1 MFKRQK
7 SGAVLCRSCG
17 KLVGVNDE
25 KCLNCGHT
33 NPALWGFAPAF
44 RRLGQDLGFA
54 PIVIGGCAALYT
66 ATLLVDPD
74 GIRTTG
80 VFSFLSPSMR
90 ALFMFGASGAVP
102 VFVYDRWWTVLSAAW
117 LHGGLLHIIFNM
129 MWIRQLVPATAEL
142 YGPGRMMII
151 YTVAAISGFGL
162 STLAGAFFGSM
173 PFSFLQGARFTIGA
187 SAPLFGLLGALVLY
201 GRRSGSSYIRGQA
214 FSNAAILFIFG
225 LVMQG
230 VDNYAHL
237 GGFAGGYL
245 TARVLDPLR
254 PERVQDQI
262 AGVVCIGLSAAS
274 ILASLFHGFNLFR

>member
-25 KCLNCGHT
+25 KCLNCGHA

-44 RRLGQDLGFA
+44 RRLGQDLGLV
-54 PIVIGGCAALYT
+54 PIVVGGCAALYT

-80 VFSFLSPSMR
+80 LFSFLSPSMR

-129 MWIRQLVPATAEL
+129 MWIRQLAPATAEL

-151 YTVAAISGFGL
+151 YTVSAISGFGL

-173 PFSFLQGARFTIGA
+173 PSFLQGARFTIGA

-214 FSNAAILFIFG
+214 FGNAAVLFIFG